1 MTISQGLQAVI
12 KQLCV
17 ISWTKILYIAQYVEQ
32 PHNIQHHVLIQYPR
46 LIICESI
53 L

>member
-32 PHNIQHHVLIQYPR
+32 PYNVQHHVHPHLI
-46 LIICESI
+46 LCGSI